1 MVILGKTLT
10 PNGIR
15 FKSTFSKFREWY
27 KSMWSPK
34 YNHPPYNHVCQI
46 GDPVLRQKAAL
57 VDLEELKSEKIQKV
71 IQCMRHVMLQYQAI
85 GIAAPQIGIPL
96 RIIMIEFSESS
107 KKHISP
113 EMCAN
118 REITTIPLKVFI
130 NPEMKVRNYSKIL
143 FPESCESIKGLSAAV
158 PRYKEVSIKG
168 YDATGAMTEWIA
180 TGWAARIVQ
189 HEMDHLDGCL
199 YTDIMVSKSLQV
211 DDWHRINARQGHF
224 QMYYKQK

>member
-1 MVILGKTLT
+1 
-10 PNGIR
+10 
-15 FKSTFSKFREWY
+15 
-27 KSMWSPK
+27 MWSPK

-118 REITTIPLKVFI
+118 REITTIPLKVTRLFL
-130 NPEMKVRNYSKIL
+130 EYAVRQ
-143 FPESCESIKGLSAAV
+143 P
-158 PRYKEVSIKG
+158 VSS
-168 YDATGAMTEWIA
+168 
-180 TGWAARIVQ
+180 
-189 HEMDHLDGCL
+189 
-199 YTDIMVSKSLQV
+199 VS
-211 DDWHRINARQGHF
+211 F
-224 QMYYKQK
+224 